1 MKAFPKTA
9 NDAIQSADALWREA
23 LDALDSEDRNAI
35 EALNAV
41 LLPLLDTHAALLS
54 EIDFNDFGG
63 SVHEKPHALRVL
75 IFALLIGGLESLEK
89 ADLTRLSLAAVFHDS
104 RREDDDLDTGHG
116 MRASLH
122 YAAWAEAQGLSPEPL
137 VRHAL
142 AFHDLPDMLGC
153 GIAVEPKMRLLTQIF
168 KDADALDRYRFGPD
182 GLDPSYLR
190 RPAAKRLMRAA
201 RRLNGL
207 PSAER

>member
-1 MKAFPKTA
+1 MKAFPTTPEGA
-9 NDAIQSADALWREA
+9 LQSAHALWHEA
-23 LDALDSEDRNAI
+23 LDALELADRQAI
-35 EALNAV
+35 EANL
-41 LLPLLDTHAALLS
+41 LILPLLEAHAALLT

-75 IFALLIGGLESLEK
+75 LFSLLIGGLEALDK
-89 ADLTRLSLAAVFHDS
+89 ADLTRLAIAAVFHDS

-122 YAAWAEAQGLSPEPL
+122 YAAWAEVQGLAPDPL

-153 GIAVEPKMRLLTQIF
+153 GIAVEPKMRLITQIF
-168 KDADALDRYRFGPD
+168 KDADALDRYRFGLD

-190 RPAAKRLMRAA
+190 RPASKRLMRAA
-201 RRLNGL
+201 RELNGL
-207 PSAER
+207 PSADR